1 MPETIRGSQTILLVD
16 DDEQALGMS
25 KYVLESAAWVVQT
38 AQNGP
43 EALAAT
49 RQVNPHLIV
58 VDLLMPGMDG
68 GEVLRRL
75 RADDRTKRIPVMAI
89 TGVPEWLQGHRDV
102 VAEFDDIVLKPVTAD
117 AFVGSVDRAISR
129 WVDQVGS
136 PG

>member
-117 AFVGSVDRAISR
+117 AFVESVDRAISR